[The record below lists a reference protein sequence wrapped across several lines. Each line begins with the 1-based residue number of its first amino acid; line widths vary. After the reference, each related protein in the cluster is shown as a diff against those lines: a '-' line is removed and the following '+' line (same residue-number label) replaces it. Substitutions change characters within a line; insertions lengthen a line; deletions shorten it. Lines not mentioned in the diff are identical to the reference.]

1 MFCRLEKYVRKKLGK
16 GPVENWARMNVG
28 CCTSYLNMQL
38 TYLIFTNSERVV
50 IYWQR
55 MDTAKL

>member
-1 MFCRLEKYVRKKLGK
+1 MFCRLENCVRKELGK
-16 GPVENWARMNVG
+16 GPAESWARMNVG

-38 TYLIFTNSERVV
+38 TYLIFTNSERVG
-50 IYWQR
+50 IYWKL